1 MNMAKLSASDRRILY
16 AAIGVIIG
24 GVVGIIDVW
33 GFGSNIG
40 LLAGV
45 AAAVVVLLPQL
56 APTVKLPAAKSLIL
70 LVCGAIAAGGFA
82 LSIVTWLKYAIDVTR
97 IYTILFDLGFVAA
110 LLLLWFTWTAYKA
123 DQGAA
128 APPAA

>member
-1 MNMAKLSASDRRILY
+1 MDMSKLSASDKRILY
-16 AAIGVIIG
+16 ASIGVIIG

-40 LLAGV
+40 LLAGI

-56 APTVKLPAAKSLIL
+56 APTAKLPAAKGLVL
-70 LVCGAIAAGGFA
+70 LVCGAVAAGGFA
-82 LSIVTWLKYAIDVTR
+82 LSILTWLSYALDVTR

-123 DQGAA
+123 EQGPTAS
-128 APPAA
+128 

>member
-70 LVCGAIAAGGFA
+70 LACGAIAAGGFA
-82 LSIVTWLKYAIDVTR
+82 LSILTWLKYAIDVTR

-123 DQGAA
+123 DQGMA